1 MIEVSIAERGKGI
14 IYTCDSEFVSRMGEL
29 ILVND
34 VDYIVEAV
42 KWKPG
47 SRSVVV
53 LVNKA

>member
-1 MIEVSIAERGKGI
+1 MIEVSIVERGKGI
-14 IYTCDSEFVSRMGEL
+14 IYTCDTEFVSRMGEL
-29 ILVND
+29 VQIKD

-47 SRSVVV
+47 SKSVVI